1 MGGGGGYFKPEKSLD
16 ELLKEN
22 SNKEEVESFKQD
34 VNTYLSNLLVNV
46 NDRDTEKIQ
55 THIDTLKKALEKE
68 IEGAIE
74 LKFGGSVSK
83 HTYANG
89 LSDIDILVG
98 INKSSLANS
107 TPSEVLN
114 YFQEMIKERL
124 PGTKVKVGDLAVTVK
139 FSSEHEI
146 QLLPSVITKTGHR
159 IAVPGKNEWSNVV
172 RPQKFAEKLTQINR
186 ENSGRVVPIIK
197 LFKVINNQLAKGLQL
212 SGYHIESLAI
222 NFFKSYKGDMKYHT
236 MVKEFCNYSQKAVLT
251 PIKDSTGQSIN
262 VDGYLGSSGSIN
274 RRQISKALERLSNK
288 MNRSDSQKSLDEW
301 KKLLGE

>member
-1 MGGGGGYFKPEKSLD
+1 MGGGGGYFNPGKSLD

-22 SNKEEVESFKQD
+22 SNKEEEASFRQD
-34 VNTYLSNLLVNV
+34 VNTYLNTLLVDI
-46 NDRDTEKIQ
+46 NDRDTEQIQ
-55 THIDTLKKALEKE
+55 THLETLKKALEKE
-68 IEGAIE
+68 IEGVIE
-74 LKFGGSVSK
+74 LKFGGSISK

-89 LSDIDILVG
+89 LSDIDMLVG
-98 INKSSLANS
+98 INKSSLVNS
-107 TPSEVLN
+107 SPSEVLD
-114 YFQEMIKERL
+114 YFQAMIKERL

-139 FSSEHEI
+139 FTSGYEI
-146 QLLPSVITKTGHR
+146 QLLPSVITKTGFR

-172 RPQKFAEKLTQINR
+172 RPQKFAEKLTQVNR
-186 ENSGRVVPIIK
+186 ENSSRVVPIIK

-222 NFFKSYKGDMKYHT
+222 NFFKNYKGEMKYHT
-236 MVKEFCNYSQKAVLT
+236 ILKEFCNYSQRAVLI

-274 RRQISKALERLSNK
+274 RRQVSKGLERLSNR

-301 KKLLGE
+301 KKLFGD